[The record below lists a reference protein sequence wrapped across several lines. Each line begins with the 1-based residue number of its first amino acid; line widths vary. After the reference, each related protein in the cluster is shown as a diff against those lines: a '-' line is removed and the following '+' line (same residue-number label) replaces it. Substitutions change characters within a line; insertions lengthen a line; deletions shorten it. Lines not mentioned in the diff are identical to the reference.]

1 MSKKMDLKRI
11 KNLLGNNIEL
21 IFSEL
26 GIEFEKNGENIT
38 CPCPVHGS
46 SSPNSFSYSTNKN
59 IWSCWSRRCQ
69 DEFSNDVIGL
79 IQGVLSREEEEDV
92 GFSKALTW
100 ACKVLNIDNGVV
112 NVEKATEEG
121 DSFVEMVNMFSDE
134 IGAQEDTHID
144 IDCLLSHP
152 SKYFCM
158 RGFTE
163 DTLLHFGIGDCK
175 QKKSAMVQRAIIPIH
190 SLDGEK
196 VVAYIGRST
205 KDYIN
210 PKFLFTK
217 GFNKRRYLYNYHR
230 AIKKAQETSTMFIT
244 EGQGDVWKLY
254 EAGVENAVG
263 IFGKSLSDQ
272 QRKILES
279 SGITRLIVLTDN
291 DQAGRESKT
300 EIQRRLGRL
309 FSLRFPRLTRKDVGA
324 MSIEYIEMKILNQ
337 VKGTF

>member
-46 SSPNSFSYSTNKN
+46 SSQNSFSYSTNKN

-134 IGAQEDTHID
+134 I
-144 IDCLLSHP
+144 
-152 SKYFCM
+152 
-158 RGFTE
+158 
-163 DTLLHFGIGDCK
+163 
-175 QKKSAMVQRAIIPIH
+175 
-190 SLDGEK
+190 
-196 VVAYIGRST
+196 
-205 KDYIN
+205 
-210 PKFLFTK
+210 
-217 GFNKRRYLYNYHR
+217 
-230 AIKKAQETSTMFIT
+230 
-244 EGQGDVWKLY
+244 
-254 EAGVENAVG
+254 
-263 IFGKSLSDQ
+263 
-272 QRKILES
+272 
-279 SGITRLIVLTDN
+279 
-291 DQAGRESKT
+291 
-300 EIQRRLGRL
+300 
-309 FSLRFPRLTRKDVGA
+309 
-324 MSIEYIEMKILNQ
+324 
-337 VKGTF
+337 